1 MKTSP
6 AQFVRQ
12 VKQEWSKITWPTLHE
27 TMQGTVVVIVM
38 SVVLAFALFIIDA
51 LCAKF
56 VHIFIGG

>member
-12 VKQEWSKITWPTLHE
+12 VKQEWSKITWPNMHE
-27 TMQGTVVVIVM
+27 TMQGTAVVIIM
-38 SVVLAFALFIIDA
+38 SLVLAGALFIIDS